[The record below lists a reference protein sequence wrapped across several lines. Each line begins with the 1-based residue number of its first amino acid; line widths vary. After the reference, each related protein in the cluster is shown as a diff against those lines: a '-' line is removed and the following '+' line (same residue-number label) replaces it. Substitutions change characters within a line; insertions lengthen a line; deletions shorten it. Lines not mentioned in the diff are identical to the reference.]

1 MVYVIE
7 KKYVNQDI
15 NIELTSY
22 IDDEQNAWFKGKDIA
37 LSLGYSDTDQALRK
51 HTDNEDQKSYP
62 VKTTGQVRWYTV
74 IN

>member
-1 MVYVIE
+1 MVYMIE

-15 NIELTSY
+15 NIELNSY
-22 IDDEQNAWFKGKDIA
+22 IDDKQNAWFKGKDIA
-37 LSLGYSDTDQALRK
+37 LILGYSDTDQALRK

-62 VKTTGQVRWYTV
+62 VKTAGQVRWHTV

>member
-1 MVYVIE
+1 MIE

-22 IDDEQNAWFKGKDIA
+22 IDDKQNAWFKGKDIA
-37 LSLGYSDTDQALRK
+37 LILGYSDTDPALRN